1 MSDDMII
8 KPGDRRNSG
17 FCLRCGALL
26 MVTPWNDYQCCPDCT
41 KIIEDIQRR
50 VTNAKPGTV
59 KAVNKKMILRPT
71 VRRQIAPLKRS
82 WEEMD

>member
-1 MSDDMII
+1 MII

-26 MVTPWNDYQCCPDCT
+26 MVTPWNDFQCCPPCT
-41 KIIEDIQRR
+41 KLLEEIQRKVR
-50 VTNAKPGTV
+50 SQRNVKP
-59 KAVNKKMILRPT
+59 VNKKVIHRAN

-82 WEEMD
+82 WEEME